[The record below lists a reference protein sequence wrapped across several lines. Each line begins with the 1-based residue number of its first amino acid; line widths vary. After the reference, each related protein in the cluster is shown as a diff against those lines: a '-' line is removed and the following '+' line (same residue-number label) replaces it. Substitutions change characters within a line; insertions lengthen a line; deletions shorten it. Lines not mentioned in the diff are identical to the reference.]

1 VSTADLAHIPVDF
14 FVQFNLDYTG
24 LETKLKRN
32 DRSYTVI
39 TGYRFNPYLTM
50 ETGFFR
56 AGAFQYSTAGTAG
69 RSNPVPAAFNYSFRA
84 KGVMLGVTGTWP
96 LGEMFEARGR
106 LGISSTHTRVK
117 YAATVQATVVEDKFS
132 ASSQDIYVG
141 VGIGAILGKYYRVGL
156 DWILIDNMGH
166 RNLTYRADAMNVML
180 SLGYLY

>member
-1 VSTADLAHIPVDF
+1 
-14 FVQFNLDYTG
+14 
-24 LETKLKRN
+24 
-32 DRSYTVI
+32 
-39 TGYRFNPYLTM
+39 
-50 ETGFFR
+50 
-56 AGAFQYSTAGTAG
+56 
-69 RSNPVPAAFNYSFRA
+69 
-84 KGVMLGVTGTWP
+84 MLGVTGTWP